1 MPSARAGAW
10 RTAPAATPR
19 WRSRGR
25 PRGRSTRA
33 FGETGPW
40 VGFQSDEARIER
52 LQRELEGE
60 RARAVE
66 RERER
71 LKAQEALI
79 AAESAREMY
88 ARRLRESEK
97 DVFKLEKALLEKTR
111 GVETAMAVARRQIA
125 WQEERYGELL
135 KECERLRANG
145 SSD

>member
-1 MPSARAGAW
+1 M
-10 RTAPAATPR
+10 
-19 WRSRGR
+19 
-25 PRGRSTRA
+25 
-33 FGETGPW
+33 
-40 VGFQSDEARIER
+40 
-52 LQRELEGE
+52 
-60 RARAVE
+60 
-66 RERER
+66 
-71 LKAQEALI
+71 KAQEALI